1 MRRASDRV
9 INAALLTISP
19 LSLKHLAR
27 QRSLWHGALVSQHP
41 QSFDVCFALLGQS
54 GISAIAAESS
64 CADAIAVPT
73 GASVTPTAIS
83 NASRKR
89 CKTKATSGV
98 TILGIGLTG
107 QVTPVSKT
115 VQFCV
120 SDCKLV
126 KNARRCPPHRPSIN
140 GR

>member
-1 MRRASDRV
+1 MKAASDHC
-9 INAALLTISP
+9 IEIALFAIP
-19 LSLKHLAR
+19 PFSLKHLAR
-27 QRSLWHGALVSQHP
+27 QKSAWHGALVSQQP
-41 QSFDVCFALLGQS
+41 QSFEVCLVLFGQS
-54 GISAIAAESS
+54 GMSAIAADSA
-64 CADAIAVPT
+64 CFAAAIAAPI

-89 CKTKATSGV
+89 CKTKATSAA

-107 QVTPVSKT
+107 QVTPVSKS

-126 KNARRCPPHRPSIN
+126 KNAPPVPSAQTQH
-140 GR
+140 